1 MGAVN
6 PTWRIVVVGG
16 VLAAMLG
23 VLGIRLWTVQV
34 TGVEEYRA
42 RAENNQIRLVNTP
55 APRGDVFDRHGT
67 LLAGTRPSLAV
78 VVDMALVTDDT
89 VELLASNLAA
99 FLDQPEG
106 SLLETFDGAN
116 SGAQLI
122 LARDLS
128 EERALM
134 LLEHREDFPGVA
146 VIPQPVREYPGG
158 DLAAHVLGY
167 IGRPSAEDLERP
179 DVKGNDVVGKAGV
192 ERFYDDVL
200 RGTEGIVK
208 YRVDADRTVLSKAG
222 EQPPRPGSN
231 LYLTIDAA
239 TQDRLQ
245 ASLRE
250 GLALARRLEMEERE
264 LALEQQGTES
274 RMAQAREEAVTAIR
288 EAAARAAEIA
298 EAEEGSATEA
308 PAQDELASL
317 PNPADLTEGGVL
329 GSLYDGLPL
338 DRNGLCVPVQRLT
351 LDGGQRTELSGTVER
366 SIRLVNIT
374 EDRATERSAVLIVDG
389 ERFVIQEGDQLA
401 TTLRISGIEAD
412 RLIFTHSDKYCP
424 VRAVGVVEDPRD
436 GSIIAMAS
444 YPTYDPTAFVSGLT
458 SEAWERLGTVNAFTN
473 FAVQG
478 LYAPASTFKVVAYM
492 LAIEEGIYPLDRP
505 IGDRVFGDAQPEEDI
520 EFGVE
525 QPPVDT
531 LLPLTSDTDLY
542 HCTGSLRFEFNDG
555 SSQVYRDWKRAGHG
569 QLDLHGALEAS
580 CDLYFWEIALRV
592 WNERADAD
600 GINNENLWQEW
611 ARAFGF
617 GEASQ
622 IDLPFEKQGL
632 IPDRTWFRDEQRT
645 DTGRVRATGPWVGGD
660 LMNAVVGQGTVLV
673 TPLQLANG
681 FSAMVNGGTV
691 WQPRV
696 VDRIT
701 NQTGTVID
709 AHEPEALA
717 EVGLAASTVT
727 AFRNDLQQVV
737 NGPRGTARRAFENF
751 GDGVSLVGGKTGTA
765 EIIKSD
771 DDFAQVD
778 TAWFVGVAPVFNPE
792 YVVSVV
798 VERGGSGGKVA
809 APIARQ
815 ILQHLLN
822 GPESVT
828 PLEAGEQAD

>member
-1 MGAVN
+1 MGAVTA
-6 PTWRIVVVGG
+6 TWRIVVVGA
-16 VLAAMLG
+16 VLAGMLG
-23 VLGIRLWTVQV
+23 VLGLRLWTLQV
-34 TGVEEYRA
+34 TGVEEYQA
-42 RAENNQIRLVNTP
+42 RAESNQIRLVNTP
-55 APRGDVFDRHGT
+55 APRGDVFDRKGV

-78 VVDMALVTDDT
+78 VVDMALVTDET
-89 VELLASNLAA
+89 VEVLASNLAA
-99 FLDQPEG
+99 FLDEPEEH
-106 SLLETFDGAN
+106 LLETFEGAN

-122 LARDLS
+122 LAADLS
-128 EERALM
+128 EERALL
-134 LLEHREDFPGVA
+134 LLEHREDFPGIA
-146 VIPQPVREYPGG
+146 IIPQPVREYPGG

-167 IGRPSAEDLERP
+167 IGRPSEEDLERP

-192 ERFYDDVL
+192 ERVYDREL

-208 YRVDADRTVLSKAG
+208 YQVDADRTVLSKAG
-222 EQPPRPGSN
+222 EQAPRPGSN

-239 TQDRLQ
+239 TQAQLQ
-245 ASLRE
+245 ASLQG
-250 GLALARRLEMEERE
+250 GLELARRLEMEERVE
-264 LALEQQGTES
+264 ALELLGVEA
-274 RMAQAREEAVTAIR
+274 RMGLARQEAITDIR
-288 EAAARAAEIA
+288 EAAIRAAEIA
-298 EAEEGSATEA
+298 EEDEGAASEA
-308 PAQDELASL
+308 PLEDELADL
-317 PNPADLTEGGVL
+317 PRPDELEEGEVL
-329 GSLYDGLPL
+329 GALYDGLPL
-338 DRNGLCVPVQRLT
+338 DARGVCVPVQRLA
-351 LDGGQRTELSGTVER
+351 LESGERTELSGTVQR

-374 EDRATERSAVLIVDG
+374 EGRAADRAAVIIVDG
-389 ERFVIQEGDQLA
+389 ERFTLQEGDRFA
-401 TTLRISGIEAD
+401 TTLRVTDIEAD
-412 RLIFTHSDKYCP
+412 RLVLTHSDKYCP
-424 VRAVGVVEDPRD
+424 VRSVAVVQDPTD
-436 GSIIAMAS
+436 GSVIAMGS

-458 SEAWERLGTVNAFTN
+458 SEEWVRLGTQNAFTN

-478 LYAPASTFKVVAYM
+478 LFAPASTFKVVAYI
-492 LAIEEGIYPLDRP
+492 LAMEEGIYPLDRP
-505 IGDRVFGDAQPEEDI
+505 IEDRVLGSEQPEEDV
-520 EFGVE
+520 EFGTE
-525 QPPVDT
+525 QPPVET

-555 SSQVYRDWKRAGHG
+555 SSQVYRDWKRDGHG

-592 WNERADAD
+592 WNERADD
-600 GINNENLWQEW
+600 EGINNENLWQEW

-617 GEASQ
+617 GEASGV
-622 IDLPFEKQGL
+622 DLPFEKQGL
-632 IPDRTWFRDEQRT
+632 IPDRTWFRDEQRAG
-645 DTGRVRATGPWVGGD
+645 TGRVRASGPWVGGD

-701 NQTGTVID
+701 NQSGTVID
-709 AHEPEALA
+709 PRDPIVLQQ
-717 EVGLAASTVT
+717 VDLDSGTVT
-727 AFRNDLQQVV
+727 AFRNDLQMVV

-751 GDGVSLVGGKTGTA
+751 GDGVSHVGGKTGTA

-771 DDFAQVD
+771 DEALQVD

-815 ILQHLLN
+815 ILQHLVN
-822 GPESVT
+822 GPGAVT

>member
-1 MGAVN
+1 VN
-6 PTWRIVVVGG
+6 ATWRIVVVGG

-23 VLGIRLWTVQV
+23 VLGLRLWTLQIA
-34 TGVEEYRA
+34 GVEEYQA
-42 RAENNQIRLVNTP
+42 RAESNQIRLVNTP
-55 APRGDVFDRHGT
+55 APRGDVFDRNGI

-78 VVDMALVTDDT
+78 VVDMALVTDET
-89 VELLASNLAA
+89 VGQLASNLAA
-99 FLDQPEG
+99 FLDEPEEH
-106 SLLETFDGAN
+106 LLETFDGAN

-128 EERALM
+128 EERALL

-167 IGRPSAEDLERP
+167 IGRPSEEDLERA

-192 ERFYDDVL
+192 ERVYDREL

-208 YRVDADRTVLSKAG
+208 YQVDADRTVLSKAG
-222 EQPPRPGSN
+222 EQAPRPGSN

-239 TQDRLQ
+239 TQAQLQ
-245 ASLRE
+245 ASLQE
-250 GLALARRLEMEERE
+250 GLELARRLEMEERVD
-264 LALEQQGTES
+264 ALELQDVET
-274 RMAQAREEAVTAIR
+274 RMALARREAITAIR
-288 EAAARAAEIA
+288 EAAIRAAEIA
-298 EAEEGSATEA
+298 EEDEGAASEA
-308 PAQDELASL
+308 PARDELADL
-317 PNPADLTEGGVL
+317 PRPDELEEGKVL
-329 GSLYDGLPL
+329 GALYDGLPL
-338 DRNGLCVPVQRLT
+338 DAAGVCVPVQRLAIES
-351 LDGGQRTELSGTVER
+351 GERARLSGTVER

-374 EDRATERSAVLIVDG
+374 EGRVADRAAVIIVDG
-389 ERFVIQEGDQLA
+389 ERFTPQEGDRFA
-401 TTLRISGIEAD
+401 TTLRVTDIETD
-412 RLIFTHSDKYCP
+412 RVVLTHSDKYCP
-424 VRAVGVVEDPRD
+424 VRSVAVVQDPTD
-436 GSIIAMAS
+436 GSVIAMGS

-458 SEAWERLGTVNAFTN
+458 SEEWVRLGTQNAFTN

-478 LYAPASTFKVVAYM
+478 LFAPASTFKVVAYM

-505 IGDRVFGDAQPEEDI
+505 IEDRVLGGEQPEEEDV
-520 EFGVE
+520 EFGTD
-525 QPPVDT
+525 QPPVET

-555 SSQVYRDWKRAGHG
+555 SSQVYRDWKRNGHG

-592 WNERADAD
+592 WNERADD
-600 GINNENLWQEW
+600 EGINNENLWQEW

-617 GEASQ
+617 GEVSGV
-622 IDLPFEKQGL
+622 DLPFEKQGL
-632 IPDRTWFRDEQRT
+632 IPDRTWFRDEQRAG
-645 DTGRVRATGPWVGGD
+645 TGRVRATGPWVGGD

-701 NQTGTVID
+701 NQSGTVID
-709 AHEPEALA
+709 PRDPIVLQQ
-717 EVGLAASTVT
+717 VDLDSRTVT
-727 AFRNDLQQVV
+727 AFRNDLQMVV
-737 NGPRGTARRAFENF
+737 NGSRGTARRAFETF
-751 GDGVSLVGGKTGTA
+751 GEGVSQVGGKTGTA

-771 DDFAQVD
+771 DEVLQVD
-778 TAWFVGVAPVFNPE
+778 TAWFVGVAPVYNPE

-815 ILQHLLN
+815 ILQHLVN
-822 GPESVT
+822 GSGSVT